1 MLKKRENRKSSIV
14 EGKENMKTQRRKSK
28 LKIQLKRDWRLYA
41 MLAIPFIW
49 YIIFCYKPMGGVII
63 AFQKYSIFKGIT
75 GSKFVGLDN
84 FKFVFGMRDFGIAL
98 GNTLLLN
105 FMDLV
110 FGFPMPIILAIMLN
124 EMRAKRLK
132 KFSQTMLYLPHFLSW
147 VIIGGMVLKIFA
159 PTTGVINASLLK
171 SGLVDKNVPF
181 LTQGNWW
188 QFTYVLVG
196 VWQNMGWGT
205 ILYLAAITGLDMNLF
220 EAAQIDGANKLQQI
234 WHVTLP
240 GIRSTIIILLI
251 LNIGRMMSIGF
262 DRPYIIGNTIVKDY
276 CDVISTFVY
285 RVGIVNTKFD
295 RATAV
300 GLFQSVIGMILV
312 TVANTISRAF
322 DEQGIW

>member
-1 MLKKRENRKSSIV
+1 
-14 EGKENMKTQRRKSK
+14 MKTRKRMSK
-28 LKIQLKRDWRLYA
+28 ARVRLARDWRLYV
-41 MLAIPFIW
+41 MLAIPFLW
-49 YIIFCYKPMGGVII
+49 YILFCYKPMSGIII
-63 AFQKYSIFKGIT
+63 AFQKYSIFKGVS
-75 GSKFVGLDN
+75 GSPFVGWKN
-84 FKFVFGMRDFGIAL
+84 FEFVFGMRDFGIAL

-105 FMDLV
+105 FLDLL

-124 EMRAKRLK
+124 EMRTPKLK
-132 KFSQTMLYLPHFLSW
+132 KVSQTMLYLPHFLSW

-159 PTTGVINASLLK
+159 PTTGVINSMLLK
-171 SGLVDKNVPF
+171 SGLTDKNVPF
-181 LTQGNWW
+181 LTEGNWW
-188 QFTYVLVG
+188 RFTYVLVG

-205 ILYLAAITGLDMNLF
+205 IIYLAAITGLDMNLF

-240 GIRSTIIILLI
+240 GIRSTIVVLLI
-251 LNIGRMMSIGF
+251 MNIGRMMSVGF

-285 RVGIVNTKFD
+285 RVGIVNTKYD

-300 GLFQSVIGMILV
+300 GLFQSVIGLV
-312 TVANTISRAF
+312 LITVANAVSRAF

>member
-1 MLKKRENRKSSIV
+1 M
-14 EGKENMKTQRRKSK
+14 SK
-28 LKIQLKRDWRLYA
+28 ARVRLARDWRLYV
-41 MLAIPFIW
+41 MLAIPFLW
-49 YIIFCYKPMGGVII
+49 YILFCYKPMSGIII
-63 AFQKYSIFKGIT
+63 AFQKYSIFKGVS
-75 GSKFVGLDN
+75 GSPFVGWKN
-84 FKFVFGMRDFGIAL
+84 FEFVFGMRDFGIAL

-105 FMDLV
+105 FLDLL

-124 EMRAKRLK
+124 EMRTPKLK
-132 KFSQTMLYLPHFLSW
+132 KVSQTMLYLPHFLSW

-159 PTTGVINASLLK
+159 PTTGVINSMLLK
-171 SGLVDKNVPF
+171 SGLIDKNIPF
-181 LTQGNWW
+181 LTEGNWW
-188 QFTYVLVG
+188 RFTYVLVG

-205 ILYLAAITGLDMNLF
+205 IIYLAAITGLDMNLF

-240 GIRSTIIILLI
+240 GIRSTIVVLLI
-251 LNIGRMMSIGF
+251 MNIGRMMSVGF

-285 RVGIVNTKFD
+285 RVGIVNTKYD

-300 GLFQSVIGMILV
+300 GLFQSVIGLV
-312 TVANTISRAF
+312 LITVANAVSRAF

>member
-1 MLKKRENRKSSIV
+1 
-14 EGKENMKTQRRKSK
+14 MKTKTGKNKAAVR
-28 LKIQLKRDWRLYA
+28 LARDWRLYA
-41 MLAIPFIW
+41 MLAVPFFW
-49 YIIFCYKPMGGVII
+49 YILFCYKPMSGIII
-63 AFQKYSIFKGIT
+63 AFQKYSIFKGIA

-105 FMDLV
+105 FLDLL

-124 EMRAKRLK
+124 EMRTPKLK
-132 KFSQTMLYLPHFLSW
+132 KVSQTMLYLPHFLSW

-159 PTTGVINASLLK
+159 PTSGVINASLLK
-171 SGLVDKNVPF
+171 SGLASKNVPF
-181 LTQGNWW
+181 LTEGNWW
-188 QFTYVLVG
+188 RFTYVLVG

-205 ILYLAAITGLDMNLF
+205 IIYLAAITGLDMNLF

-240 GIRSTIIILLI
+240 GIRSTIVVLLI
-251 LNIGRMMSIGF
+251 MNIGRMMSISF

-285 RVGIVNTKFD
+285 RIGIVNAKFD

-300 GLFQSVIGMILV
+300 GLFQSVIGLV
-312 TVANTISRAF
+312 LITVANAVSRAF

>member
-1 MLKKRENRKSSIV
+1 
-14 EGKENMKTQRRKSK
+14 MKTRKRMSK
-28 LKIQLKRDWRLYA
+28 ARVRLARDWRLYV
-41 MLAIPFIW
+41 MLAIPFLW
-49 YIIFCYKPMGGVII
+49 YILFCYKPMSGIII
-63 AFQKYSIFKGIT
+63 AFQKYSIFKGVS
-75 GSKFVGLDN
+75 GSPFVGWKN
-84 FKFVFGMRDFGIAL
+84 FEFVFGMRDFGITL

-105 FMDLV
+105 FLDLL

-124 EMRAKRLK
+124 EMRTPKLK
-132 KFSQTMLYLPHFLSW
+132 KVSQTMLYLPHFLSW

-159 PTTGVINASLLK
+159 PTTGVINSMLLK
-171 SGLVDKNVPF
+171 SGLIDKNIPF
-181 LTQGNWW
+181 LTEGNWW
-188 QFTYVLVG
+188 RFTYVLVG

-205 ILYLAAITGLDMNLF
+205 IIYLAAITGLDMNLF

-240 GIRSTIIILLI
+240 GIRSTIVVLLI
-251 LNIGRMMSIGF
+251 MNIGRMMSVGF

-285 RVGIVNTKFD
+285 RVGIVNTKYD

-300 GLFQSVIGMILV
+300 GLFQSVIGLV
-312 TVANTISRAF
+312 LITVANAVSRAF

>member
-1 MLKKRENRKSSIV
+1 M
-14 EGKENMKTQRRKSK
+14 SK
-28 LKIQLKRDWRLYA
+28 ARVRLARDWRLYV
-41 MLAIPFIW
+41 MLAIPFLW
-49 YIIFCYKPMGGVII
+49 YLVFCYKPMAGIII
-63 AFQKYSIFKGIT
+63 AFQKYSIFKGIA
-75 GSKFVGLDN
+75 GSKYVGLEN

-105 FMDLV
+105 FLDLL

-124 EMRAKRLK
+124 EMRTPKLK
-132 KFSQTMLYLPHFLSW
+132 KVSQTMLYLPHFLSW

-159 PTTGVINASLLK
+159 PTTGVINSMLLK
-171 SGLVDKNVPF
+171 SGLIDKNIPF
-181 LTQGNWW
+181 LTEGNWW
-188 QFTYVLVG
+188 RFTYVLVG

-205 ILYLAAITGLDMNLF
+205 IIYLAAITGLDMNLF

-240 GIRSTIIILLI
+240 GIRSTIVVLLI
-251 LNIGRMMSIGF
+251 MNIGRMMSVGF

-285 RVGIVNTKFD
+285 RVGIVNTKYD

-300 GLFQSVIGMILV
+300 GLFQSVIGLV
-312 TVANTISRAF
+312 LITVANAVSRAF